1 MKLKNIFTEIII
13 TFAEKIRS
21 MSYEQI
27 ARLELLNAV
36 NNINTLADL
45 NEFKDLIARF
55 FAAKAQKEID
65 ELWDDD
71 KINENTIN
79 AWGEE
84 HMRTPYRHA

>member
-13 TFAEKIRS
+13 TFAKKIRS

>member
-1 MKLKNIFTEIII
+1 MKCISERFLLLLQKN
-13 TFAEKIRS
+13 KK

-36 NNINTLADL
+36 NNIDSLADL
-45 NEFKDLIARF
+45 NEFKNLIARF

-65 ELWDDD
+65 ELWDDG
-71 KINENTIN
+71 KINEDTIN

>member
-1 MKLKNIFTEIII
+1 
-13 TFAEKIRS
+13 

-45 NEFKDLIARF
+45 NEFKDSIARF

-71 KINENTIN
+71 KINEDTIST
-79 AWGEE
+79 WGEE

>member
-1 MKLKNIFTEIII
+1 
-13 TFAEKIRS
+13 

-55 FAAKAQKEID
+55 FAAKAQMEID
-65 ELWDDD
+65 ELWDNG